1 MKNNLIS
8 ENKVNEVLLQILSEE
23 TSKVKREEFNRLQFK
38 IDELQNSLSETI
50 KEYRKLE
57 DSIPGG
63 LKTICN
69 GRMSGVSTNLSNAQ
83 KLLSQLKDKV
93 KQYKKSTLTQQVNE
107 KK

>member
-8 ENKVNEVLLQILSEE
+8 ENKVSEVLRQILSEE
-23 TSKVKREEFNRLQFK
+23 TSKVKREDFTRLQFK
-38 IDELQNSLSETI
+38 IDELQNSLNETMREF
-50 KEYRKLE
+50 KKLE

-69 GRMSGVSTNLSNAQ
+69 GRVSGVSSNLTNAQ
-83 KLLSQLKDKV
+83 KLIVQLKDKV

>member
-8 ENKVNEVLLQILSEE
+8 ENQVSEVLLQILSEE

-63 LKTICN
+63 LKIICN

-83 KLLSQLKDKV
+83 KLISQLKDKV

>member
-1 MKNNLIS
+1 MKNSIIS
-8 ENKVNEVLLQILSEE
+8 ENKISEVLHQILSEE
-23 TSKVKREEFNRLQFK
+23 TSKVKREDFTRLQFK
-38 IDELQNSLSETI
+38 IDELQNSLSETMREF
-50 KEYRKLE
+50 KKLE

-69 GRMSGVSTNLSNAQ
+69 GRVSGVFSNLTNAQ
-83 KLLSQLKDKV
+83 KLTVQLKDKV

>member
-8 ENKVNEVLLQILSEE
+8 ENKVSEVLHQILSEE
-23 TSKVKREEFNRLQFK
+23 TSKVKREDFTRLQFK
-38 IDELQNSLSETI
+38 IDELQNSLNETMREF
-50 KEYRKLE
+50 KKLE

-69 GRMSGVSTNLSNAQ
+69 GRVSGVSSNLTNAQ
-83 KLLSQLKDKV
+83 KLIVQLKDKI
-93 KQYKKSTLTQQVNE
+93 KQYKKSTSTQQVNE